1 MIGTIIKKG
10 GKWIIRGIW
19 SLAIGVVMAKAKS
32 YVFSKGKEL
41 WKKRSIKKKIKK

>member
-1 MIGTIIKKG
+1 MIGTLIKKG

-32 YVFSKGKEL
+32 YAFDKGKQIL
-41 WKKRSIKKKIKK
+41 KKKLRKR